1 MTQRLWRLG
10 AGTLTTAA
18 LAASSTYLITS
29 WSGQTAACP
38 WLVAADYLV
47 TPYVE
52 RETTLSN
59 FDKAQGKLNFTWRF
73 AKLNDVMF
81 DYLVNTVFGG
91 AYTAVVT
98 VKTRNRFFDDVVANQ
113 WQTYNGIGRLPDFRL
128 AGVNARQWTFY
139 SPFEV
144 QFYDCVTAAAS

>member
-18 LAASSTYLITS
+18 LAADSATLVTG
-29 WSGQTAACP
+29 WTGATASCP

-73 AKLNDVMF
+73 AKLNDAMF

-113 WQTYNGIGRLPDFRL
+113 WVTINCKARLPDFRL
-128 AGVNARQWTFY
+128 GGVNARQWTFY
-139 SPFEV
+139 SPFQIE
-144 QFYDCVTAAAS
+144 FFDGTYAAAS